1 MKRQDLIV
9 LVADRD
15 MRSVLEQVLKRPLSL
30 GMRPV
35 ESVVIS
41 ESLHDPAC
49 AIGGVQALTEYEGG
63 FDHAILMFDHEGSG
77 REQESPQEIEASL
90 DAEFQRSAWDDRA
103 RTVVVSP
110 ELEVWLWG
118 GSPHV
123 DRFIG
128 WTDRP
133 FSLRRWLAETG
144 WWPRDAPKPL
154 RPKEAFQAATRET
167 GVAART
173 RVMEKIARRASLRRC
188 SDRAFLRLRD
198 TLREWFPPDGS

>member
-1 MKRQDLIV
+1 MKRQDLVV

-15 MRSVLEQVLKRPLSL
+15 MRSVVEQVLKRPLSL
-30 GMRPV
+30 GVRPV
-35 ESVVIS
+35 ESVVLS

-49 AIGGVQALTEYEGG
+49 ATVGVQMLTEYERR

-90 DAEFQRSAWDDRA
+90 DTEFQRSAWGDRA

-123 DRFIG
+123 DRVIG
-128 WTDRP
+128 WADRS
-133 FSLRRWLAETG
+133 FSLRRWLSETG

-154 RPKEAFQAATRET
+154 RPKEAFRAATRKT
-167 GVAART
+167 GVAARAK
-173 RVMEKIARRASLRRC
+173 VMEEIARRASLRRC

-198 TLREWFPPDGS
+198 TLREWFPPASA